1 MTLDTIVAPATPPGY
16 GGVSIVRISG
26 SDALNIGRSISG
38 KTLLKN
44 RYTTLANLLD
54 EKNLTIDSVL
64 LTYFKGPGSY
74 TGEDIIEISCHGN
87 PIIVDRIISVV
98 LSRGARLANPGE
110 FTMRAFLNG
119 KLDLVQ
125 AESVGCLIG
134 SRSKRATE
142 LSNKILS
149 GTLSNK
155 LLKIKDNLIGSLSF
169 LEFEFDISEDTLIN
183 KNTLKG
189 LNNDLKN
196 NIIACN
202 ELLST
207 YAEGA
212 LYNNGARVVICGEP
226 NVGKST
232 LLNALVDKDRAIT
245 SDVPGTT
252 RDSIESNILLSGIP
266 VVLIDT
272 AGIRTSVDD
281 VESSG
286 IKRTINEIKKANLII
301 NLFSGD
307 TQPVEYTD
315 DRDRSL
321 FVFNKNDVFKNNRHD
336 IGAISISAL
345 NKTGIEKL
353 KTEIF
358 NKLVENNS
366 STSDIILTTRRQYN
380 SIKQCKESLESG
392 LSILCFAEPELE
404 LVAFELRDSINHID
418 TLLGKTSVDDI
429 LNRVFSSFCVGK

>member
-125 AESVGCLIG
+125 AESVGSLIG

-149 GTLSNK
+149 GALSNK

-169 LEFEFDISEDTLIN
+169 LEFEFDISEETLIN

-315 DRDRSL
+315 DSDRSL

>member
-1 MTLDTIVAPATPPGY
+1 MTLDTIIAPATPPGY

-125 AESVGCLIG
+125 AESVGSLIG

-307 TQPVEYTD
+307 TQPVEYTND
-315 DRDRSL
+315 SDRSL

>member
-149 GTLSNK
+149 GALSNK

-315 DRDRSL
+315 DSDRSL

>member
-125 AESVGCLIG
+125 AESVGSLIG

-149 GTLSNK
+149 GALSNK

-315 DRDRSL
+315 DSDRSL

>member
-125 AESVGCLIG
+125 AESVGSLIG

-149 GTLSNK
+149 GALSNK

>member
-38 KTLLKN
+38 KALLKN

-125 AESVGCLIG
+125 AESVGSLIG

-149 GTLSNK
+149 GALSNK

-183 KNTLKG
+183 NNTLKG

-315 DRDRSL
+315 DSDRSL

-418 TLLGKTSVDDI
+418 TLLGKTLGTY
-429 LNRVFSSFCVGK
+429 LNFL

>member
-1 MTLDTIVAPATPPGY
+1 MTLDTIIAPATPPGY

-125 AESVGCLIG
+125 AESVGSLIG

-149 GTLSNK
+149 GALSNK

-307 TQPVEYTD
+307 AQPVEYTD
-315 DRDRSL
+315 DSDRSL

>member
-1 MTLDTIVAPATPPGY
+1 
-16 GGVSIVRISG
+16 
-26 SDALNIGRSISG
+26 
-38 KTLLKN
+38 
-44 RYTTLANLLD
+44 
-54 EKNLTIDSVL
+54 
-64 LTYFKGPGSY
+64 
-74 TGEDIIEISCHGN
+74 
-87 PIIVDRIISVV
+87 
-98 LSRGARLANPGE
+98 
-110 FTMRAFLNG
+110 
-119 KLDLVQ
+119 
-125 AESVGCLIG
+125 
-134 SRSKRATE
+134 
-142 LSNKILS
+142 
-149 GTLSNK
+149 
-155 LLKIKDNLIGSLSF
+155 
-169 LEFEFDISEDTLIN
+169 
-183 KNTLKG
+183 
-189 LNNDLKN
+189 
-196 NIIACN
+196 
-202 ELLST
+202 LST

-315 DRDRSL
+315 DSDRTL

>member
-1 MTLDTIVAPATPPGY
+1 MKYLSNKKGFLGINNKFNGKEKVVIIPFGLEKTVSYGSGTKNGPQEIIKASHQVELFDEDLNCEPYKKIGIKTLKPFAIKKNMK
-16 GGVSIVRISG
+16 
-26 SDALNIGRSISG
+26 DALNQI
-38 KTLLKN
+38 
-44 RYTTLANLLD
+44 A
-54 EKNLTIDSVL
+54 
-64 LTYFKGPGSY
+64 
-74 TGEDIIEISCHGN
+74 
-87 PIIVDRIISVV
+87 
-98 LSRGARLANPGE
+98 
-110 FTMRAFLNG
+110 
-119 KLDLVQ
+119 
-125 AESVGCLIG
+125 
-134 SRSKRATE
+134 
-142 LSNKILS
+142 
-149 GTLSNK
+149 
-155 LLKIKDNLIGSLSF
+155 KIKDNLIGSLSF

-301 NLFSGD
+301 NLFTGD

-315 DRDRSL
+315 DSDRSL

>member
-74 TGEDIIEISCHGN
+74 TGEDIVEISCHGN

-125 AESVGCLIG
+125 AESVGSLIG

-315 DRDRSL
+315 DSDRSL

>member
-125 AESVGCLIG
+125 AESVGSLIG

-315 DRDRSL
+315 DSDRTL

-366 STSDIILTTRRQYN
+366 STSDIILTTRRQHN

>member
-125 AESVGCLIG
+125 AESVGSLIG

-315 DRDRSL
+315 DSDRSL

>member
-26 SDALNIGRSISG
+26 GDALNIGRSISG

-125 AESVGCLIG
+125 AESVGSLIG

-149 GTLSNK
+149 GALSNK

-315 DRDRSL
+315 DSDRSL

-366 STSDIILTTRRQYN
+366 PTSDIILTTRRQYN

-429 LNRVFSSFCVGK
+429 LNRVFSGFCVGK

>member
-315 DRDRSL
+315 DSDRSL

>member
-125 AESVGCLIG
+125 AESVGSLIG

-315 DRDRSL
+315 DSDRTL

>member
-1 MTLDTIVAPATPPGY
+1 MTFDTIVAPATPPGY

-26 SDALNIGRSISG
+26 NIALNIGRAVSG

-44 RYTTLANLLD
+44 RYSTLTNLID

-125 AESVGCLIG
+125 AESVGGLIG
-134 SRSKRATE
+134 SRSVRATE
-142 LSNKILS
+142 LSNNILS
-149 GTLSNK
+149 GNLSNK

-169 LEFEFDISEDTLIN
+169 LEFEFDISEDTIIN
-183 KNTLKG
+183 KNTLKE
-189 LNNDLKN
+189 LNNALNN

-207 YAEGA
+207 YAEGT

-232 LLNALVDKDRAIT
+232 LLNALLDRDRAIT
-245 SDVPGTT
+245 SNAPGTT

-266 VVLIDT
+266 VVLVDT
-272 AGIRTSVDD
+272 AGIRPSVDD

-286 IKRTINEIKKANLII
+286 IKRTINEIKNANLII

-307 TQPVEYTD
+307 SQPIEYID
-315 DRDRSL
+315 DSDRSL
-321 FVFNKNDVFKNNRHD
+321 FVFNKDDVFKNHSQD

-353 KTEIF
+353 KIEIF
-358 NKLVENNS
+358 NKLVENNN

-380 SIKQCKESLESG
+380 SIKRCGESLERG
-392 LSILCFAEPELE
+392 LSILCFGEPELE

-429 LNRVFSSFCVGK
+429 LNRVFSGFCVGK

>member
-125 AESVGCLIG
+125 AESVGGLIG

>member
-74 TGEDIIEISCHGN
+74 TGEDIVEISCHGN

-125 AESVGCLIG
+125 AESVGSLIG

-169 LEFEFDISEDTLIN
+169 LEFEFDISEETLIN

-301 NLFSGD
+301 NLFTGD

-315 DRDRSL
+315 DSDRSL

>member
-26 SDALNIGRSISG
+26 RDALNIGRSISG

-125 AESVGCLIG
+125 AESVGSLIG

-149 GTLSNK
+149 GALSNK

-183 KNTLKG
+183 KNTLKE
-189 LNNDLKN
+189 LNNDIKN

-232 LLNALVDKDRAIT
+232 LLNALLDKDRAIT

-315 DRDRSL
+315 DSDRSL

>member
-125 AESVGCLIG
+125 AESVGSLIG

-169 LEFEFDISEDTLIN
+169 LEFEFDISEETLIN

-315 DRDRSL
+315 DSDRSL

>member
-1 MTLDTIVAPATPPGY
+1 
-16 GGVSIVRISG
+16 
-26 SDALNIGRSISG
+26 
-38 KTLLKN
+38 
-44 RYTTLANLLD
+44 
-54 EKNLTIDSVL
+54 
-64 LTYFKGPGSY
+64 
-74 TGEDIIEISCHGN
+74 
-87 PIIVDRIISVV
+87 
-98 LSRGARLANPGE
+98 
-110 FTMRAFLNG
+110 MRAFLNG

-125 AESVGCLIG
+125 AESVGSLIG

-155 LLKIKDNLIGSLSF
+155 LLKIKDNLIGSISF

-366 STSDIILTTRRQYN
+366 STSDIILTTRRQYS
-380 SIKQCKESLESG
+380 SIKQCKESLETG

>member
-74 TGEDIIEISCHGN
+74 TGEDIVEISCHGN

-125 AESVGCLIG
+125 AESVGSLIG

-169 LEFEFDISEDTLIN
+169 LEFEFDISEETLIN

-301 NLFSGD
+301 NLFTGD

-315 DRDRSL
+315 DGDRSL

>member
-125 AESVGCLIG
+125 AESVGSLIG

>member
-125 AESVGCLIG
+125 AESVGSLIG

-169 LEFEFDISEDTLIN
+169 LEFEFDISEETLIN

-301 NLFSGD
+301 NLFTGD

-315 DRDRSL
+315 DSDRSL

>member
-26 SDALNIGRSISG
+26 GDALNIGRSISG

-125 AESVGCLIG
+125 AESVGSLIG

-149 GTLSNK
+149 GALSNK

-315 DRDRSL
+315 DSDRSL

-366 STSDIILTTRRQYN
+366 PTSDIILTTRRQYN

>member
-54 EKNLTIDSVL
+54 EKNITIDSVL

-74 TGEDIIEISCHGN
+74 TGEDIVEISCHGN

-125 AESVGCLIG
+125 AESVGSLIG

-149 GTLSNK
+149 GALSNK

-169 LEFEFDISEDTLIN
+169 LEFEFDISEETLIN
-183 KNTLKG
+183 KNTLKE

-315 DRDRSL
+315 DSDRSL

-353 KTEIF
+353 KMEIF